1 MPLTRRFAIGGA
13 VRRPYMTP
21 ARALRRRSASS
32 ALGEVGRGMRMPSPS
47 VASWNSFGVHVAD
60 DGGVDAGVDH
70 HDVDD
75 GLTESLSFKLQ
86 IEDGENG
93 RHVADDRR
101 GVFQRCGLLERVA
114 PALKHRQ
121 AFIPDF
127 GARRDEQQFHNDSSY
142 NATIMV
148 KGIFPSS
155 IPGKTADRDSISA
168 KVFGEGGG
176 GGRFGGGAGEPFSE
190 KGSPAPSNSQC
201 PSDSR
206 RRR

>member
-13 VRRPYMTP
+13 VRQPYMTP

-47 VASWNSFGVHVAD
+47 VASWNSSGSMS
-60 DGGVDAGVDH
+60 
-70 HDVDD
+70 
-75 GLTESLSFKLQ
+75 LTTAVWTLALIIMMESLSFKLQ

-93 RHVADDRR
+93 RRVADDRR

-176 GGRFGGGAGEPFSE
+176 GRIGGGAGDPFSG
-190 KGSPAPSNSQC
+190 KVLPHPLQF
-201 PSDSR
+201 PMP
-206 RRR
+206 

>member
-1 MPLTRRFAIGGA
+1 M
-13 VRRPYMTP
+13 
-21 ARALRRRSASS
+21 
-32 ALGEVGRGMRMPSPS
+32 
-47 VASWNSFGVHVAD
+47 
-60 DGGVDAGVDH
+60 DAGVDH

-93 RHVADDRR
+93 RRVADDRR

-148 KGIFPSS
+148 KGILRF
-155 IPGKTADRDSISA
+155 PGKLRTGIR
-168 KVFGEGGG
+168 
-176 GGRFGGGAGEPFSE
+176 
-190 KGSPAPSNSQC
+190 
-201 PSDSR
+201 
-206 RRR
+206 

>member
-1 MPLTRRFAIGGA
+1 M
-13 VRRPYMTP
+13 
-21 ARALRRRSASS
+21 
-32 ALGEVGRGMRMPSPS
+32 
-47 VASWNSFGVHVAD
+47 
-60 DGGVDAGVDH
+60 DAGVDH

-93 RHVADDRR
+93 RRVADDRR
-101 GVFQRCGLLERVA
+101 GIFQRCGLLERVV

-155 IPGKTADRDSISA
+155 IPEKPADRDSISA

-176 GGRFGGGAGEPFSE
+176 GLEGVRENLSGERISRT
-190 KGSPAPSNSQC
+190 PSNSQC
-201 PSDSR
+201 PNDSR